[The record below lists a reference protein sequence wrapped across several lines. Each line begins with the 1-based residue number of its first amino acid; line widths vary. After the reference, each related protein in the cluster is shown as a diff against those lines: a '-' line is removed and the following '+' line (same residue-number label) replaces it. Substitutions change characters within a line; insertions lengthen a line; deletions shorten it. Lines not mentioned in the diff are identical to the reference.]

1 MTGYAVV
8 DLETT
13 GLHPRG
19 QRIVEVA
26 VVHVSPDGDIT
37 GTWDTLLNA
46 QRDLGPQHLHGI
58 TAAEILRAPTFDQM
72 AGELAALLRGRVLVA
87 HNLRFD
93 AGFLAAEY
101 LRSGY
106 EVPCAVEHGLCTMS
120 LARRYLP
127 GSGRSLVGCCAAF
140 GITILDAHRA
150 SADATAAAQLLAG
163 YLGID
168 GDATRWAEAMARAAA
183 LTWPPIPPTG
193 TSWFPRQRGR
203 EPQQHFLS
211 RLVQRL
217 PDPGLPEERTAYL
230 AMLDQAL
237 LDRHISVTE
246 ADGLVAVAAELGI
259 GRSAAHELHTFYL
272 RQLAQVAWTDGLISD
287 DEGTDLRMA
296 GKLLGVRAEE
306 IDLLLAETEHTA
318 GTDCQ
323 PVQPTM
329 GAFAL
334 NPGDLVVFTGE
345 MSRPRSVWDEISA
358 GHGLVP
364 HPAVTKKVKL
374 VVAADPDSLS
384 GKARKARD
392 YGIPVVTEDGF
403 ARMLGGVQ
411 GALR

>member
-1 MTGYAVV
+1 MV
-8 DLETT
+8 DVETT

-26 VVHVSPDGDIT
+26 VVHVSPDGEIT
-37 GTWDTLLNA
+37 GAWETLLNA
-46 QRDLGPQHLHGI
+46 RRDLGPQHIHGI
-58 TAAEILRAPTFDQM
+58 TAAEILRAPTFERM

-87 HNLRFD
+87 HDLRFD

-106 EVPCAVEHGLCTMS
+106 EVPCAVEHGLCTMG

-127 GSGRSLVGCCAAF
+127 GSGRSLADCCAAF

-150 SADATAAAQLLAG
+150 SADASAAAQLLAG
-163 YLGID
+163 YLTIGRSGTHWLD
-168 GDATRWAEAMARAAA
+168 AMARASSLA
-183 LTWPPIPPTG
+183 WPPIPSTG
-193 TSWFPRQRGR
+193 ATWFPRERGR

-246 ADGLVAVAAELGI
+246 DLLAVAAELGI
-259 GRSAAHELHTFYL
+259 GRSAARELHAFYL
-272 RQLAQVAWTDGLISD
+272 RQLALVAWADGVISD
-287 DEGTDLRMA
+287 AESNDLRMV
-296 GKLLGVRAEE
+296 GRLLGVRPEE
-306 IDLLLAETEHTA
+306 VDLLLAESEPSAGAVQQPVRPVA
-318 GTDCQ
+318 GT
-323 PVQPTM
+323 
-329 GAFAL
+329 FAL
-334 NPGDLVVFTGE
+334 NHGDLVVFTGE
-345 MSRPRSVWDEISA
+345 MSRPRSEWEEISA
-358 GHGLVP
+358 GRGLVP
-364 HPAVTKKVKL
+364 HRAVTKKVEL

-411 GALR
+411 EAFT

>member
-1 MTGYAVV
+1 VSGYAVV
-8 DLETT
+8 DVETT

-26 VVHVSPDGDIT
+26 VVHVSPDGGIT
-37 GTWDTLLNA
+37 GAWDTLLNA
-46 QRDLGPQHLHGI
+46 QRDLGPQHIHGI

-72 AGELAALLRGRVLVA
+72 AGELAVLLRGRVPVA

-106 EVPCAVEHGLCTMS
+106 AVPCAVEHGLCTMG
-120 LARRYLP
+120 LARHYLP
-127 GSGRSLVGCCAAF
+127 GAGRSLADCCAAF
-140 GITILDAHRA
+140 GLAVLDAHRA
-150 SADATAAAQLLAG
+150 SADATAAAQLLGG
-163 YLGID
+163 YLKIGRS
-168 GDATRWAEAMARAAA
+168 ATHWADAMARAST
-183 LTWPPIPPTG
+183 LTWPPIPSTG
-193 TSWFPRQRGR
+193 AMWFPRERGR

-246 ADGLVAVAAELGI
+246 AEGLLAVAAELGI
-259 GRSAAHELHTFYL
+259 GRSAARELHAFYL
-272 RQLAQVAWTDGLISD
+272 RQLAQVAWVDGVISD
-287 DEGTDLRMA
+287 AEGDDLRMV
-296 GKLLGVRAEE
+296 GKLLGVRPEE
-306 IDLLLAETEHTA
+306 VDLLLGETKPSAGAVQQPVRPVA
-318 GTDCQ
+318 GT
-323 PVQPTM
+323 
-329 GAFAL
+329 FAL

-345 MSRPRSVWDEISA
+345 MSRPRSEWEEISA
-358 GHGLVP
+358 GCGLVP
-364 HPAVTKKVKL
+364 HRAVTKKVKL

-403 ARMLGGVQ
+403 ARMLDGVQ
-411 GALR
+411 EAFA

>member
-1 MTGYAVV
+1 VSGYAVV
-8 DLETT
+8 DVETT

-26 VVHVSPDGDIT
+26 VVHVSPDGEIT
-37 GTWDTLLNA
+37 GAWETLLNA
-46 QRDLGPQHLHGI
+46 RRDLGPQHIHGI
-58 TAAEILRAPTFDQM
+58 TAAEILRAPTFERM

-87 HNLRFD
+87 HDLRFD

-106 EVPCAVEHGLCTMS
+106 EVPCAVEHGLCTMG

-127 GSGRSLVGCCAAF
+127 GSGRSLADCCAAF

-150 SADATAAAQLLAG
+150 SADASAAAQLLAG
-163 YLGID
+163 YLTIGRSGTHWLD
-168 GDATRWAEAMARAAA
+168 AMARASSLA
-183 LTWPPIPPTG
+183 WPPIPSTG
-193 TSWFPRQRGR
+193 ATWFPRERGR

-246 ADGLVAVAAELGI
+246 DLLAVAAELGI
-259 GRSAAHELHTFYL
+259 GRSAARELHASYL
-272 RQLAQVAWTDGLISD
+272 RQLALVAWADGVISD
-287 DEGTDLRMA
+287 AESNDLRMV
-296 GKLLGVRAEE
+296 GRLLGVRPEE
-306 IDLLLAETEHTA
+306 VDLLLAESEPSAGAVQQPVRPVA
-318 GTDCQ
+318 GT
-323 PVQPTM
+323 
-329 GAFAL
+329 FAL
-334 NPGDLVVFTGE
+334 NHGDLVVFTGE
-345 MSRPRSVWDEISA
+345 MSRPRSEWEEISA
-358 GHGLVP
+358 GRGLVP
-364 HPAVTKKVKL
+364 HRAVTKKVEL

-411 GALR
+411 EAFT

>member
-1 MTGYAVV
+1 MSGYAVV
-8 DLETT
+8 DVETT

-26 VVHVSPDGDIT
+26 VVHVSPDGEIT
-37 GTWDTLLNA
+37 GAWETLLNA
-46 QRDLGPQHLHGI
+46 RRDLGPQHIHGI
-58 TAAEILRAPTFDQM
+58 TAAEILRAPTFERM

-87 HNLRFD
+87 HDLRFD

-106 EVPCAVEHGLCTMS
+106 EVPCAVEHGLCTMG

-127 GSGRSLVGCCAAF
+127 GSGRSLADCCAAF

-150 SADATAAAQLLAG
+150 SADASAAAQLLAG
-163 YLGID
+163 YLTIGRSGTHWLD
-168 GDATRWAEAMARAAA
+168 AMARASSLA
-183 LTWPPIPPTG
+183 WPPIPSTG
-193 TSWFPRQRGR
+193 ATWFPRERGR

-246 ADGLVAVAAELGI
+246 DLLAVAAELGI
-259 GRSAAHELHTFYL
+259 GRSAARELHAFYL
-272 RQLAQVAWTDGLISD
+272 RQLALVAWADGVISD
-287 DEGTDLRMA
+287 AESNDLRMV
-296 GKLLGVRAEE
+296 GRLLGVRPEE
-306 IDLLLAETEHTA
+306 VDLLLAESEPSAGAVQQPVRPVA
-318 GTDCQ
+318 GT
-323 PVQPTM
+323 
-329 GAFAL
+329 FAL
-334 NPGDLVVFTGE
+334 NHGDLVVFTGE
-345 MSRPRSVWDEISA
+345 MSRPRSEWEEISA
-358 GHGLVP
+358 GRGLVP
-364 HPAVTKKVKL
+364 HRAVTKKVEL

-411 GALR
+411 EAFT

>member
-1 MTGYAVV
+1 MNGYAVV
-8 DLETT
+8 DVETT

-26 VVHVSPDGDIT
+26 VVHVSPDGEIT

-46 QRDLGPQHLHGI
+46 KRDLGPQYIHGI

-72 AGELAALLRGRVLVA
+72 AGELAEVLRGRTLVA

-101 LRSGY
+101 LGVGY
-106 EVPCAVEHGLCTMS
+106 EVPCTVEHGLCTMG

-127 GSGRSLVGCCAAF
+127 GSGRSLVDCCAAF

-163 YLGID
+163 YLGIERTAPHWA
-168 GDATRWAEAMARAAA
+168 DAIARAAA
-183 LTWPPIPPTG
+183 LAWPPIPPSG
-193 TSWFPRQRGR
+193 AAWFPRERGR

-237 LDRHISVTE
+237 LDRHISVSE
-246 ADGLVAVAAELGI
+246 AAGLVAVATELGI

-272 RQLAQVAWTDGLISD
+272 HQLVQVAWADGVISE
-287 DEGTDLRMA
+287 DESSDLRMVA
-296 GKLLGVRAEE
+296 RLLGIRAEE
-306 IDLLLAETEHTA
+306 VDVLLAETEPTA
-318 GTDCQ
+318 GTLRPIP
-323 PVQPTM
+323 PVVDS
-329 GAFAL
+329 FAL
-334 NPGDLVVFTGE
+334 IPGDLVVFTGE
-345 MSRPRSVWDEISA
+345 MSRPRCEWDAIAVGS
-358 GHGLVP
+358 GLVP
-364 HPAVTKKVKL
+364 HGAVTKKVKL

-403 ARMLGGVQ
+403 ARMLTGME
-411 GALR
+411 ARAR